1 MKIEKL
7 TPQIGAVI
15 REINLN
21 EKVTDDLIEKIKETF
36 YENLVIFIE
45 EQNISPRQ
53 FIRFAKHFGELGV
66 YPFVKGMD
74 DFPEIVEVRKKK
86 DEKINFGGLWHTD
99 TSYLPEPPAS
109 SMLYAVEIP
118 PVGGDT
124 LFSNMYLAY
133 ENLTPAYKAILSNLR
148 GYNTSEKADAA
159 VTRTHRIADSPK
171 NTDSI
176 KTYASHPI
184 VRTHPIT
191 KKLSLYCSNAHTTHI
206 EGMSNEESNGI
217 LKFLFSQQT
226 KEEYTCRYK
235 WKKGTIALW
244 DNIACQHNA
253 LNDYHGFERV
263 MYRITHKGV
272 KPY

>member
-21 EKVTDDLIEKIKETF
+21 GRVTDALIEKIKETF
-36 YENLVIFIE
+36 HENLVIFIE
-45 EQNISPRQ
+45 EQNISPKQ
-53 FIRFAKHFGELGV
+53 FIRFSEHFGELGV
-66 YPFVKGMD
+66 YPFVKGMN

-171 NTDSI
+171 NTAVFSPLVLAEQCIGKMPFFGKSRFITEKIDFFISPA
-176 KTYASHPI
+176 YLVPPMSASP
-184 VRTHPIT
+184 
-191 KKLSLYCSNAHTTHI
+191 A
-206 EGMSNEESNGI
+206 
-217 LKFLFSQQT
+217 
-226 KEEYTCRYK
+226 
-235 WKKGTIALW
+235 
-244 DNIACQHNA
+244 
-253 LNDYHGFERV
+253 
-263 MYRITHKGV
+263 
-272 KPY
+272 